1 MTNNDC
7 CLELEIELA
16 TIVDCRPCVDRRG
29 VTTHRYLYAILS
41 KFLLII
47 YFLCSPKLIFRTVG
61 PALST

>member
-29 VTTHRYLYAILS
+29 SAEFPRTRTHLTIARSIS
-41 KFLLII
+41 T
-47 YFLCSPKLIFRTVG
+47 YFYIK
-61 PALST
+61 